1 MKELY
6 EDLKMEVII
15 FEAEDIITTSDIYGK
30 TRIGG
35 LIDGGDY
42 IDE

>member
-15 FEAEDIITTSDIYGK
+15 FEAEDIITASGFRFPDMSIEDDK
-30 TRIGG
+30 
-35 LIDGGDY
+35 
-42 IDE
+42 